1 MLLGTLGL
9 GCEPL
14 GSMKDGGSS
23 QGGLSQTR
31 TQPPASH
38 GSQSPLGPLDG
49 GRPAGARHSR
59 AICGQPCPWR
69 PVLLTPVATQ
79 TSLGRPLW
87 LFLFLQPRVPC
98 CSLGAAPDL
107 APLPSQR
114 RVTGAGGCP
123 PRAPCG
129 TGRRRPPGGCSC
141 PRLRR
146 AAAAPPGPPPWP
158 RRRPRAGSAGRRPPG
173 CCDERPGQ
181 LSLQLPPAPP
191 PRRVDARTAPSR
203 ACASMRPP

>member
-1 MLLGTLGL
+1 MAGLLGPGTAEPSVGSPALG
-9 GCEPL
+9 
-14 GSMKDGGSS
+14 D
-23 QGGLSQTR
+23 
-31 TQPPASH
+31 
-38 GSQSPLGPLDG
+38 
-49 GRPAGARHSR
+49 
-59 AICGQPCPWR
+59 
-69 PVLLTPVATQ
+69 Q

-98 CSLGAAPDL
+98 CSLGAAQDL

-173 CCDERPGQ
+173 CCDEAGAAEPAAPT
-181 LSLQLPPAPP
+181 SPPSPAPGRCTDSP
-191 PRRVDARTAPSR
+191 EQGLRQHAAPVARGSGV
-203 ACASMRPP
+203 SGGRPP